1 MMNIMHNNLENLNR
15 SNSIK
20 SKTIKFYGPPGTG
33 KTNTLVQEILTK
45 HLAEGILPQDIA
57 FISFT
62 NKAVNTAIDR
72 VLKTFPQYSMKDFQ
86 RFKTL
91 HKYCNK
97 YFTQEVFDPQRCMID
112 FALESKIIK
121 SSDSRLDDDSFVYK
135 DWSLHIY
142 DKARNM
148 MQPVE
153 EVYRNETYKRESL
166 HLLLRKIDAYNAYK
180 TEGDTKYM
188 DFTDMI
194 ERSIDEVNFPPLEVL
209 ILDEAQDF
217 TPLQWSVVYK
227 MAQNANKVY
236 LAGDDDQAIYRWN
249 GSDHRY
255 FTKYFPGEKRVLS
268 QTRRFGKEIYK
279 FSQVIRKSIIDS
291 EEKEYLPNPD
301 IKDSVKAY
309 RSFFDIDF
317 DDYKGSWY
325 LLGRISATVN
335 ELRMMAKNKGL
346 YFMDNKGN
354 KSFTNNKWK
363 AIKTWKRLCNGEKI
377 NKEEAQNFYK
387 YTRYLAK
394 ELYRKKE
401 FWDEQDKF
409 NEYSF
414 EDLKAWCGLTIKD
427 ELIGQEWFHV
437 LKRNITPTE
446 VTYIN
451 ILLEKYGEDQLSK
464 EPNMIIDTVH
474 SVKGGE
480 ADNVLVY
487 FKADYASQYQN
498 KTVQEKMDE
507 KRVVYV
513 AVTRAKCSLHL
524 LSSDHKY
531 NYPIGEDYFKYLQE
545 KQNEQ

>member
-15 SNSIK
+15 SNSIR

-91 HKYCNK
+91 HKYCKK

-180 TEGDTKYM
+180 TEGETKYM

-309 RSFFDIDF
+309 RSFFDVDF
-317 DDYKGSWY
+317 DEYKGSWY

-545 KQNEQ
+545 KQND

>member
-1 MMNIMHNNLENLNR
+1 MRITPSSLEHL
-15 SNSIK
+15 NSIRM
-20 SKTIKFYGPPGTG
+20 KTIKYYGPPGTG

-45 HLAEGILPQDIA
+45 HLAEGVNPQDIA

-62 NKAVNTAIDR
+62 NKAVNTAMAR
-72 VLKTFPQYSMKDFQ
+72 ALKAFPQYTIKDFQ

-91 HKYCNK
+91 HKYCKK
-97 YFTQEVFDPQRCMID
+97 YFTLEVFDPQRCMID

-121 SSDSRLDDDSFVYK
+121 SSDNRLDDDSFVYT

-153 EVYRNETYKRESL
+153 EVYRKETYKKESL
-166 HLLLRKIDAYNAYK
+166 HLLLRKVDAYNKYK
-180 TEGDTKYM
+180 KEGETKYM

-194 ERSIDEVNFPPLEVL
+194 ERTVDEVNFPPLEVL

-227 MAQNANKVY
+227 MADNANKIY

-249 GSDHRY
+249 GSEY
-255 FTKYFPGEKRVLS
+255 KFFTTYFPGEKRVLT
-268 QTRRFGKEIYK
+268 QTRRFGKEIHR
-279 FSQVIRKSIIDS
+279 FSQIVRQGILDSEDKQFLPNQDIIDS
-291 EEKEYLPNPD
+291 VQGYRAFND
-301 IKDSVKAY
+301 VK
-309 RSFFDIDF
+309 FDK
-317 DDYKGSWY
+317 YSGSWY
-325 LLGRISATVN
+325 LLGRISITVN
-335 ELRMMAKNKGL
+335 ELRMMAKTKGL

-363 AIKTWKRLCNGEKI
+363 AIKTWKKLCNAEKI
-377 NKEEAQNFYK
+377 NREEAQNFYK
-387 YTRYLAK
+387 YTRYVAK
-394 ELYRKKE
+394 DLYRKKE

-409 NEYSF
+409 NLYSF
-414 EDLKAWCGLTIKD
+414 DDLKSWCGLTIKD
-427 ELIGQEWFHV
+427 ELKGQDWSHI

-451 ILLEKYGEDQLSK
+451 ILLQKYGEYQLDQ

-513 AVTRAKCSLHL
+513 AVTRAKYSLHL

-531 NYPIGEDYFKYLQE
+531 NYPIGEDYLKYLKE
-545 KQNEQ
+545 KRNDQ

>member
-15 SNSIK
+15 SNSIR

-91 HKYCNK
+91 HKYCKK

-180 TEGDTKYM
+180 KEGETKYM

-309 RSFFDIDF
+309 RSFFDVDF
-317 DDYKGSWY
+317 DEYKGSWY

-427 ELIGQEWFHV
+427 ELVGQEWFHV

-545 KQNEQ
+545 KQND

>member
-1 MMNIMHNNLENLNR
+1 MRITPSSLEHL
-15 SNSIK
+15 NSIRM
-20 SKTIKFYGPPGTG
+20 KTIKYYGPPGTG

-45 HLAEGILPQDIA
+45 HLAEGVNPQDIA

-62 NKAVNTAIDR
+62 NKAVNTAMAR
-72 VLKTFPQYSMKDFQ
+72 ALKAFPQYTIKDFQ

-91 HKYCNK
+91 HKYCKK
-97 YFTQEVFDPQRCMID
+97 YFTLEVFDPQRCMID

-121 SSDSRLDDDSFVYK
+121 SSDNRLDDDSFVYT

-153 EVYRNETYKRESL
+153 EVYRKETYKKESL
-166 HLLLRKIDAYNAYK
+166 HLLLRKVDAYNKYK
-180 TEGDTKYM
+180 KEGETKYM

-194 ERSIDEVNFPPLEVL
+194 ERTIDEVNFPPLEVL

-227 MAQNANKVY
+227 MADNANKIY

-249 GSDHRY
+249 GSEYKY
-255 FTKYFPGEKRVLS
+255 FTTYFPGEKRVLT
-268 QTRRFGKEIYK
+268 QTRRFGKEIHR
-279 FSQVIRKSIIDS
+279 FSQIVRQGILDS
-291 EEKEYLPNPD
+291 EEKQFLPNQD
-301 IKDSVKAY
+301 IKDSVQGY
-309 RSFFDIDF
+309 RAFNDVKFDK
-317 DDYKGSWY
+317 YSGSWY
-325 LLGRISATVN
+325 LLGRISTTVN
-335 ELRMMAKNKGL
+335 ELRMMAKTKGL

-363 AIKTWKRLCNGEKI
+363 AIKTWKKLCNAEKI

-387 YTRYLAK
+387 YTRYIAK
-394 ELYRKKE
+394 DLYRKKE
-401 FWDEQDKF
+401 FWDEQDRF
-409 NEYSF
+409 NLYSF
-414 EDLKAWCGLTIKD
+414 EDLKSWCGLTIKD
-427 ELIGQEWFHV
+427 EFKGQDWSHV

-451 ILLEKYGEDQLSK
+451 ILLQKYGEDQLDN

-498 KTVQEKMDE
+498 KTVHEKMDE

-513 AVTRAKCSLHL
+513 AVTRPKYSLHL

-531 NYPIGEDYFKYLQE
+531 NYPIGEDYLKYLKE
-545 KQNEQ
+545 KRNDQ

>member
-15 SNSIK
+15 SNSIR

-91 HKYCNK
+91 HKYCKK

-180 TEGDTKYM
+180 KEGETKYM

-309 RSFFDIDF
+309 RSFFDVDF
-317 DDYKGSWY
+317 DEYKGSWY

-545 KQNEQ
+545 KQND

>member
-1 MMNIMHNNLENLNR
+1 MNIMHNNLENLNR
-15 SNSIK
+15 SNSIR

-91 HKYCNK
+91 HKYCKK

-180 TEGDTKYM
+180 KEGETKYM

-309 RSFFDIDF
+309 RSFFDVDF
-317 DDYKGSWY
+317 DEYKGSWY

-545 KQNEQ
+545 KQND

>member
-33 KTNTLVQEILTK
+33 KTNTLVQDILTK

-91 HKYCNK
+91 HKYCKK

-545 KQNEQ
+545 KQND

>member
-1 MMNIMHNNLENLNR
+1 MMNIMHNNLENLSR

-91 HKYCNK
+91 HKYCKK

-363 AIKTWKRLCNGEKI
+363 AIKTWKRLCNKEKI

-427 ELIGQEWFHV
+427 ELVGQEWFHV

>member
-1 MMNIMHNNLENLNR
+1 MTNIMHNNLEHLNNIR
-15 SNSIK
+15 N
-20 SKTIKFYGPPGTG
+20 KTVKYYGPPGTG

-62 NKAVNTAIDR
+62 NKAVDTAIDR
-72 VLKTFPQYSMKDFQ
+72 VLKAFPQYTIKDFQ

-91 HKYCNK
+91 HKYCKK
-97 YFTQEVFDPQRCMID
+97 YFTQEVFDPQKCMID
-112 FALESKIIK
+112 FALDCKIIK
-121 SSDSRLDDDSFVYK
+121 YCDSRLDDDSFIYK
-135 DWSLHIY
+135 DWSLQMY

-153 EVYRNETYKRESL
+153 EIYRNETYKRESL
-166 HLLLRKIDAYNAYK
+166 SLLLRKIDAYNSYK
-180 TEGDTKYM
+180 KDGDTKYM
-188 DFTDMI
+188 DFTDMV
-194 ERSIDEVNFPPLEVL
+194 ERTIDEVNFPPLEVL

-227 MAQNANKVY
+227 MAHNANKIY

-249 GSDHRY
+249 GSDYRY
-255 FTKYFPGEKRVLS
+255 FTKYFPGEKKVLS
-268 QTRRFGKEIYK
+268 QTRRFGKEIHR
-279 FSQVIRKSIIDS
+279 FSQIIRREIIDS
-291 EEKEYLPNPD
+291 EEKEYLYNPD
-301 IKDSVKAY
+301 IKDTVQAY
-309 RSFFDIDF
+309 RSFYDINF
-317 DDYKGSWY
+317 EDYKGTWY
-325 LLGRISATVN
+325 LLGRISTTVN
-335 ELRMMAKNKGL
+335 ELRMMAKNKGF

-363 AIKTWKRLCNGEKI
+363 AIRTWKKLCDGEKI
-377 NKEEAQNFYK
+377 NREEAQNFYK
-387 YTRYLAK
+387 YTRYISK
-394 ELYRKKE
+394 DLYRTKE

-409 NEYSF
+409 NQYTF

-427 ELIGQEWFHV
+427 ELIGQEWFYV
-437 LKRNITPTE
+437 LKRNIKPTE

-451 ILLEKYGEDQLSK
+451 ILLERYGEDQLDK

-513 AVTRAKCSLHL
+513 AVTRAKYSLHL
-524 LSSDHKY
+524 LSSDHRY

-545 KQNEQ
+545 KRNEQ

>member
-1 MMNIMHNNLENLNR
+1 MNIMHNNLENLNR
-15 SNSIK
+15 SNSIR

-91 HKYCNK
+91 HKYCKK

-180 TEGDTKYM
+180 KEGETKYM

-309 RSFFDIDF
+309 RSFFDVDF
-317 DDYKGSWY
+317 DEYKGSWY

-427 ELIGQEWFHV
+427 ELVGQEWFHV

-545 KQNEQ
+545 KQND

>member
-1 MMNIMHNNLENLNR
+1 MNIMHNNLENLNR
-15 SNSIK
+15 SNSIR

-72 VLKTFPQYSMKDFQ
+72 VLKTFPQYNMKDFQ

-91 HKYCNK
+91 HKYCKK

-180 TEGDTKYM
+180 KEGETKYM

-309 RSFFDIDF
+309 RSFFDVNF
-317 DDYKGSWY
+317 DEYKGSWY

-545 KQNEQ
+545 KQND

>member
-1 MMNIMHNNLENLNR
+1 MNIMHNNLENLNR

>member
-1 MMNIMHNNLENLNR
+1 MHTMPNSLEHLNKIR
-15 SNSIK
+15 N
-20 SKTIKFYGPPGTG
+20 KTIKYYGPPGTG

-45 HLAEGILPQDIA
+45 HLAEGIKPQDIA

-62 NKAVNTAIDR
+62 NKAVNTAIAR
-72 VLKTFPQYSMKDFQ
+72 ALNAFPQYTIKDFQ

-91 HKYCNK
+91 HKYCKK
-97 YFTQEVFDPQRCMID
+97 YFTHEVFDPQRCMID
-112 FALESKIIK
+112 FALESQIIK
-121 SSDSRLDDDSFVYK
+121 SSDNRLDDDSFVYT

-153 EVYRNETYKRESL
+153 EVYRKETYKRESL
-166 HLLLRKIDAYNAYK
+166 HLLLKKVEAYNKYK
-180 TEGDTKYM
+180 KQGETKYM

-194 ERSIDEVNFPPLEVL
+194 ERTIDEVNFPPLEVL

-227 MAQNANKVY
+227 MADNANKIY

-249 GSDHRY
+249 GSEYKY
-255 FTKYFPGEKRVLS
+255 FTTYFPGEKKVLT
-268 QTRRFGKEIYK
+268 QTRRFGKEIHR
-279 FSQVIRKSIIDS
+279 FSQIVRQGILDS
-291 EEKEYLPNPD
+291 EEKQFLHNPD
-301 IKDSVKAY
+301 IKDSVNGY
-309 RSFFDIDF
+309 RAFNDVKFDK
-317 DDYKGSWY
+317 YKGSWY
-325 LLGRISATVN
+325 LLGRISTTVN
-335 ELRMMAKNKGL
+335 ELRMMAKTKGL

-363 AIKTWKRLCNGEKI
+363 AIKTWKTLCNGEKI
-377 NKEEAQNFYK
+377 GKEEAQNFYK
-387 YTRYLAK
+387 YTRYIAK
-394 ELYRKKE
+394 DLYRKKE

-409 NEYSF
+409 NLYSF
-414 EDLKAWCGLTIKD
+414 EDLKSWCGLTIKD
-427 ELIGQEWFHV
+427 ELKGKDWSHV

-451 ILLEKYGEDQLSK
+451 ILLQKYGEDQLDK

-513 AVTRAKCSLHL
+513 AVTRAKYSLHL

-531 NYPIGEDYFKYLQE
+531 NYPIGEDYLKYLKE
-545 KQNEQ
+545 KRNDQ

>member
-1 MMNIMHNNLENLNR
+1 MNIMHNNLENLNR
-15 SNSIK
+15 SNSIR

-72 VLKTFPQYSMKDFQ
+72 VLKTFPQYNMKDFQ

-91 HKYCNK
+91 HKYCKK

-180 TEGDTKYM
+180 KEGETKYM

-309 RSFFDIDF
+309 RSFFDVDF
-317 DDYKGSWY
+317 DEYKGSWY

-545 KQNEQ
+545 KQND

>member
-1 MMNIMHNNLENLNR
+1 MTNIMHNNLEHLNNIR
-15 SNSIK
+15 N
-20 SKTIKFYGPPGTG
+20 KTVKYYGPPGTG

-62 NKAVNTAIDR
+62 NKAVDTAIDR
-72 VLKTFPQYSMKDFQ
+72 VLKAFPQYTIKDFQ

-91 HKYCNK
+91 HKYCKK
-97 YFTQEVFDPQRCMID
+97 YFTQEVFDPQKCMID
-112 FALESKIIK
+112 FALDCKIIK
-121 SSDSRLDDDSFVYK
+121 YCDSRLDDDSFIYK
-135 DWSLHIY
+135 DWSLQMY

-153 EVYRNETYKRESL
+153 EIYRNETYKRESL
-166 HLLLRKIDAYNAYK
+166 SLLLRKIDAYNSYK
-180 TEGDTKYM
+180 KDGDTKYM
-188 DFTDMI
+188 DFTDMV
-194 ERSIDEVNFPPLEVL
+194 ERTIDEVNFPPLEVL

-227 MAQNANKVY
+227 MAHNANKIY

-249 GSDHRY
+249 GSDYRY
-255 FTKYFPGEKRVLS
+255 FTKYFPGEKKVLS
-268 QTRRFGKEIYK
+268 QTRRFGKEIHR
-279 FSQVIRKSIIDS
+279 FSQIIRREIIDS
-291 EEKEYLPNPD
+291 EEKEYLYNPD
-301 IKDSVKAY
+301 IKDTVQAY
-309 RSFFDIDF
+309 RSFYDINF
-317 DDYKGSWY
+317 EDYKGTWY
-325 LLGRISATVN
+325 LLGRISTTVN
-335 ELRMMAKNKGL
+335 ELRMMAKNKGF

-363 AIKTWKRLCNGEKI
+363 AIRTWKKLCDGEKI

-387 YTRYLAK
+387 YTRYISK
-394 ELYRKKE
+394 DLYRTKE

-409 NEYSF
+409 NQYTF

-427 ELIGQEWFHV
+427 ELRGQEWFYV
-437 LKRNITPTE
+437 LKRNIKPTE

-451 ILLEKYGEDQLSK
+451 ILLERYGEDQLDK

-513 AVTRAKCSLHL
+513 AVTRAKHSLHL
-524 LSSDHKY
+524 LSSDHRY

-545 KQNEQ
+545 KRNEQ

>member
-15 SNSIK
+15 SNSIR

-72 VLKTFPQYSMKDFQ
+72 VLKTFPQYNMKDFQ

-91 HKYCNK
+91 HKYCKK

-180 TEGDTKYM
+180 KEGETKYM

-309 RSFFDIDF
+309 RSFFDVNF
-317 DDYKGSWY
+317 DEYKGSWY

-545 KQNEQ
+545 KQND

>member
-72 VLKTFPQYSMKDFQ
+72 VLKSFPQYSMKDFQ

-91 HKYCNK
+91 HKYCKK

-317 DDYKGSWY
+317 DEYKGSWY

-545 KQNEQ
+545 KQND